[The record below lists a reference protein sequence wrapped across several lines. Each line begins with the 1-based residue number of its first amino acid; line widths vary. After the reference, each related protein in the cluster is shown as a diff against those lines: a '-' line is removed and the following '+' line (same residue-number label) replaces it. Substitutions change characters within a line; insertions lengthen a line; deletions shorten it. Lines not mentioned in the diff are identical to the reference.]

1 MRFPDSVLAES
12 AKGKEV
18 RNLISRGGY
27 VLHEYLDP
35 ETTKPLGKKKLYLKD
50 DKGFSEA
57 FFVIPLK
64 GERSLL
70 IKARETEDG
79 FGTPLQ
85 RRPKICGA
93 RCGIQQ
99 VSMASNTR
107 KIVPWYQN

>member
-1 MRFPDSVLAES
+1 MRFPDSILAES

-27 VLHEYLDP
+27 VLHEYLGP
-35 ETTKPLGKKKLYLKD
+35 ETMKPLGKKKLYLKD

-70 IKARETEDG
+70 IKARETEEG
-79 FGTPLQ
+79 
-85 RRPKICGA
+85 RRIWNPTTEKTEDLWG
-93 RCGIQQ
+93 
-99 VSMASNTR
+99 
-107 KIVPWYQN
+107 